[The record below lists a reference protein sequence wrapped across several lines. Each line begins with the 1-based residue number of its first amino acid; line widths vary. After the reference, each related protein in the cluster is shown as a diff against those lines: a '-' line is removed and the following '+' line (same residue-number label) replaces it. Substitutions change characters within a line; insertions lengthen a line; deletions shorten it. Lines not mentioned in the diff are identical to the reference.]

1 MIETVIITVSSIFGF
16 SFGLYSLVK
25 FTYNY
30 SVNENRKQLIEIN
43 KIINLKIANERLN
56 KEYDSGEVKTLII
69 LKEQI
74 EDFLS

>member
-1 MIETVIITVSSIFGF
+1 MIETVIITLTSIFGF